1 MSLAY
6 QITVVNVRQWANM
19 SLHLHPNMLASML
32 RRCQKPRQRL
42 PDFLELYRT
51 EFVDDTCVKML
62 MKHSPMNTPPRRIW
76 HQAHI
81 EIPAG
86 PCTRELVAAVSSK
99 NGSRLQLRHNRR
111 IAIGVDMRP
120 LLEKVHCSLS

>member
-1 MSLAY
+1 
-6 QITVVNVRQWANM
+6 
-19 SLHLHPNMLASML
+19 MLASML

-42 PDFLELYRT
+42 PDFFELYRT

-62 MKHSPMNTPPRRIW
+62 MKDSPMNTPPRRIW

-86 PCTRELVAAVSSK
+86 PCTRELVAVMSRK

-111 IAIGVDMRP
+111 IAIGVNVRSLLQQIRRSLDGAYDYSWLHGEVQINYVRP
-120 LLEKVHCSLS
+120 C